1 MQNLAEISHGG
12 ANLPTLSAEHSS
24 LAATLSRWRVS
35 EPLPHGTT
43 AEGCRAVIEF
53 STARMRPC
61 GRQSAA
67 VMLDRLF
74 AIWPVAS
81 EAAAA
86 VWIDVVAEKPAMAVA
101 DAIER
106 MLRSSRQYP
115 PKPADLL
122 AEVAAD
128 ERLRKLYAAKLK
140 AETALRL
147 LRANERMAA
156 LWEAHRRDR
165 DERLAALR
173 ERVAGRQEG
182 ATGGLK
188 RIEPGD
194 DEAPDGEAQARLE
207 RDRRAFLDAL
217 AAEGIE

>member
-1 MQNLAEISHGG
+1 VEYAE
-12 ANLPTLSAEHSS
+12 AWA
-24 LAATLSRWRVS
+24 
-35 EPLPHGTT
+35 
-43 AEGCRAVIEF
+43 
-53 STARMRPC
+53 RPC
-61 GRQSAA
+61 GKQAAA

-74 AIWPVAS
+74 AIWPPAS
-81 EAAAA
+81 QAAAA
-86 VWIDVVAEKPAMAVA
+86 VWIDVVAEKPGKPVA

-106 MLRSSRQYP
+106 LLRCAKQYP

-122 AEVAAD
+122 AEVAQD
-128 ERLRKLYAAKLK
+128 ERLRKVYVAKLK

-156 LWEAHRRDR
+156 LWEADRIER
-165 DERLAALR
+165 DERMAALR

-188 RIEPGD
+188 RIEPGE
-194 DEAPDGEAQARLE
+194 DELAAGEAQARLE